1 MEENHIG
8 GVMVIMLAL
17 SVVDCE
23 LELELD
29 HTKDN
34 AIGIFCF
41 PTTDA
46 ALRRE
51 RENKDWL
58 ARNQDNVSEWS
69 DTSTHKLLFQ

>member
-1 MEENHIG
+1 LEENHIDD
-8 GVMVIMLAL
+8 VIVIMLAL
-17 SVVDCE
+17 SVVDCG
-23 LELELD
+23 LELD

-34 AIGIFCF
+34 EIGIFYS
-41 PTTDA
+41 PTKHA

-51 RENKDWL
+51 RENNNWL